1 MGINVCAFVWL
12 RGTVLDS
19 ERKDPETECHLLQV
33 PSMYVRTYVFFF
45 FLRVGGVRNC
55 MVLSVSFFRFSYGNC
70 MGFSITS
77 FIVHQYFFLE
87 RSTLEGR
94 SVGFVSFIDDLA
106 GVHKRRAPNFWGFYL
121 QEPAWTSGL
130 LFGNRPNKCGA
141 ARVYTR
147 EYLFFS

>member
-1 MGINVCAFVWL
+1 MCVLSFGSAVRCSTP
-12 RGTVLDS
+12 RGRTL
-19 ERKDPETECHLLQV
+19 KPNATFYKYQACT
-33 PSMYVRTYVFFF
+33 YVRMCFF